1 MQKLE
6 IKNFGPIK
14 EYELQVNDFMVLIG
28 PQASGKSTISK
39 GVYFFKSLR
48 DDLIKFVIELIEDKN
63 IRKPLGTFAK
73 IIRQKFLNFWGS
85 TQHLDNI
92 FLKYTYS
99 EDVFIR
105 ISLEQK
111 SKYADPFF
119 SPGFKYGFSEI
130 ISEAKKFIEFSSTG
144 NPASLSSSELLAIG
158 SEKKMFY
165 RKVENL
171 ANALFQ
177 DDRDIFFIPAGR
189 SLLATLS
196 DQLQFLQTNKMD
208 YLMRA
213 FVDRINNYKPIFNK
227 SLSDIVFEKKKLTM
241 DTIDFEN
248 IVLAQSIVKSI
259 LKGSYRCDSD
269 GEKIFINVENYVK
282 LNYSSSG
289 QQEAIWIL
297 HLIFLFILEN
307 KKVFVVFE
315 EPEAHLYPE
324 AQKLMVE
331 LVCLLFNNRNQ
342 IIITS
347 HSPYILAS
355 LNNLLYAAKIGRQK
369 FDEVKK
375 RINPK
380 FWLDFD
386 KLSALFIDQGKCE
399 SILDAELGLI
409 MVEAID
415 SASQLIN
422 DEYDF
427 LFNLEE

>member
-14 EYELQVNDFMVLIG
+14 EYELLVNDFMVLIG
-28 PQASGKSTISK
+28 PQASGKSTLSK
-39 GVYFFKSLR
+39 GIYFFKSLR
-48 DDLIKFVIELIEDKN
+48 DDLIKFVIELTEDKN
-63 IRKPLGTFAK
+63 IKKPLGTFAK
-73 IIRQKFLNFWGS
+73 IIRQKFLNYWGS

-92 FLKYTYS
+92 FLQYTYS

-111 SKYADPFF
+111 SKYVDPFF
-119 SPGFKYGFSEI
+119 SSGFKYGFSEI
-130 ISEAKKFIEFSSTG
+130 ISEAKKFIEFINTG
-144 NPASLSSSELLAIG
+144 NPAFLSSSELLAIG
-158 SEKKMFY
+158 SERKMFY
-165 RKVENL
+165 RKIETL
-171 ANALFQ
+171 ANRLFD

-196 DQLQFLQTNKMD
+196 DQLQFLQNDKLD

-213 FVDRINNYKPIFNK
+213 FVDRINNYKPIFSQ
-227 SLSDIVFEKKKLTM
+227 SLSDIVIEKKMLTM

-248 IVLAQSIVKSI
+248 IVLAQSIIKSI
-259 LKGSYRCDSD
+259 LIGNYRCDKD
-269 GEKIFINVENYVK
+269 GDKIYITGDKYVK
-282 LNYSSSG
+282 LNHSSSG

-307 KKVFVVFE
+307 RKVFVVFE

-331 LVCLLFNNRNQ
+331 LVCLLFNIRNQ
-342 IIITS
+342 IIITT

-355 LNNLLYAAKIGRQK
+355 LNNLLYAEKVGRQK
-369 FDEVKK
+369 FDQVRR

-399 SILDAELGLI
+399 SILDDELGLI

-415 SASQLIN
+415 SASQYIN
-422 DEYDF
+422 DEYHF
-427 LFNLEE
+427 LFDLEE